1 MQVSPL
7 THQTAPLSRAIAD
20 RVIALERDQV
30 PQDVWD
36 YLKLC
41 LADAV
46 GIAFASRAYDFAHK
60 SLDSLN
66 LLGSE
71 GISTIIGQSAT
82 VSLRDAALMNGLLIH
97 GLDYDDT
104 HLASVVHCS
113 ASAFPAA
120 LALAE
125 QRGLSGAEL
134 LLATLMAIE
143 VDAMLGTQAGGVFQQ
158 VGFHPTGVVGVFGAT
173 VAAARMM
180 GADSE
185 ALVRAQGVALSLS
198 SGSMAFLDDGSWT
211 KRLHPGWAASAALQ
225 AAALGVSG
233 FQGPGEAYGG
243 RFGFYALYA
252 PGTSVE
258 TEAVSSQLFRD
269 WALRTVAIKPYP
281 ICHFN
286 HAPVDAA
293 LALRSEHAIAPDV
306 IKSVTILLDDRQ
318 LGVVASPIEAKRAPQ
333 SEYDAKFSAP
343 YAVATALCKGS
354 FSLADLEDAA
364 RMDPEVLSLA
374 QRVVCAHD
382 ARSRYPDT
390 FSGGVKITLTDGTEL
405 EHFEAVNRGA
415 EGQLLPAEQVKAKFL
430 DNCALTIPADRAEQL
445 WNVMLNLDE
454 MNDVAELTALLRT
467 ESNRA
472 AQQPSGSEAC

>member
-1 MQVSPL
+1 MQASPL
-7 THQTAPLSRAIAD
+7 THQTAPLSRAIAS
-20 RVIALERDQV
+20 RALALQQQEV

-46 GIAFASRAYDFAHK
+46 GIAFASRAYDFSHISLE
-60 SLDSLN
+60 SLD
-66 LLGSE
+66 LLGSD
-71 GISTIIGQSAT
+71 GASTIIGQSETA
-82 VSLRDAALMNGLLIH
+82 SLRDAALMNGLLIH

-113 ASAFPAA
+113 ASAFPTA

-125 QRGLSGAEL
+125 QRSLSGSEL
-134 LLATLMAIE
+134 LLATLIAIE
-143 VDAMLGTQAGGVFQQ
+143 VDAMLGTVAGGVFQQ

-173 VAAARMM
+173 VATARMM
-180 GADSE
+180 GADHD

-252 PGTSVE
+252 PGTSVD
-258 TEAVSSQLFRD
+258 TEAVSSQLFHD
-269 WALRTVAIKPYP
+269 WALRAVAIKPYP

-293 LALRSEHAIAPDV
+293 LALRQEHGVTPDQIA
-306 IKSVTILLDDRQ
+306 SVTICLDERQ
-318 LGVVASPIEAKRAPQ
+318 FGVVANPIESKRAPQ
-333 SEYDAKFSAP
+333 SEYDAKFSVP
-343 YAVATALCKGS
+343 YAVATALCKGR
-354 FSLADLEDAA
+354 FTLADLEDAA
-364 RMDPEVLSLA
+364 RMDSEVLSLA
-374 QRVVCAHD
+374 QRIECAHD
-382 ARSRYPDT
+382 DRSRYPDA

-415 EGQLLPAEQVKAKFL
+415 EGQLLSAEQVKGKFL
-430 DNCALTIPADRAEQL
+430 DNCALTIPADKAEQL
-445 WNVMLNLDE
+445 WSAMMNLDE
-454 MNDVAELTALLRT
+454 LNDVAELTALLRT
-467 ESNRA
+467 QANRA
-472 AQQPSGSEAC
+472 A

>member
-1 MQVSPL
+1 MQASPL
-7 THQTAPLSRAIAD
+7 TQQTAPLSRAIAD
-20 RVIALERDQV
+20 RAMALQRDQV
-30 PQDVWD
+30 PQDVWE

-66 LLGSE
+66 LLGSD
-71 GISTIIGQSAT
+71 GASTIIGQPAT
-82 VSLRDAALMNGLLIH
+82 VSLRDAALMNGLLVH

-104 HLASVVHCS
+104 HLASVVHCT

-143 VDAMLGTQAGGVFQQ
+143 IDAMLGTQAGGVFQQ
-158 VGFHPTGVVGVFGAT
+158 VGFHPTGVVGIFGAT
-173 VAAARMM
+173 VAAARVM
-180 GADSE
+180 GADSD
-185 ALVRAQGVALSLS
+185 AMVRAQGVALSLS

-293 LALRSEHAIAPDV
+293 LALRRQYGFTPDAIE
-306 IKSVTILLDDRQ
+306 SVTIGLDERQ
-318 LGVVASPIEAKRAPQ
+318 FGVVVNPIKAKRAPQ

-343 YAVATALCKGS
+343 YAVATALCKGN
-354 FSLADLEDAA
+354 FSLADLEDVA
-364 RMDPEVLSLA
+364 RVDPEVLSMA
-374 QRVVCAHD
+374 QRIDCAHD
-382 ARSRYPDT
+382 DRSRYPDA
-390 FSGGVKITLTDGTEL
+390 FSGGVKITLTDGTEFD
-405 EHFEAVNRGA
+405 HFETVNRGA
-415 EGQLLPAEQVKAKFL
+415 EGQLLSPEQVKAKFL
-430 DNCALTIPADRAEQL
+430 DNCALTIPAERAEQL
-445 WNVMLNLDE
+445 WSAVLNLDE

-472 AQQPSGSEAC
+472 AQRPPGSEAC

>member
-1 MQVSPL
+1 MQASHL
-7 THQTAPLSRAIAD
+7 TQQTAPLSRAIAERAVELD
-20 RVIALERDQV
+20 RSAV
-30 PQDVWD
+30 PDDVWG

-41 LADAV
+41 LADSV
-46 GIAFASRAYDFAHK
+46 GIAFASRHYEFAQK
-60 SLDSLN
+60 SLDSLA
-66 LLGSE
+66 LLGSA
-71 GISTIIGQSAT
+71 GQSSIIGQNAPAAI
-82 VSLRDAALMNGLLIH
+82 RDAAMMNGLLIH

-120 LALAE
+120 LALTE
-125 QRGLSGAEL
+125 QRALSGADL
-134 LLATLMAIE
+134 MLATLIAIE
-143 VDAMLGTQAGGVFQQ
+143 IDAMLGTQAGGVFQQ

-173 VAAARMM
+173 VAAARLL
-180 GADSE
+180 GGDTD

-233 FQGPGEAYGG
+233 FEGPGEAYGG

-258 TEAVSSQLFRD
+258 TETVSTALFHD

-286 HAPVDAA
+286 HAPVDSA
-293 LALRSEHAIAPDV
+293 LALRAENALTPDS
-306 IKSVTILLDDRQ
+306 IESVTILLDERQ
-318 LGVVASPIEAKRAPQ
+318 FGVVVNPIDAKRVPQ
-333 SEYDAKFSAP
+333 SEYDAKFSVP
-343 YAVATALCKGS
+343 YAVATALCKGR

-364 RMDPEVLSLA
+364 RLDAEVLTLA
-374 QRVVCAHD
+374 QRIECVHD
-382 ARSRYPDT
+382 ERSHYPVA
-390 FSGGVKITLTDGTEL
+390 FSGGVKVSLRDGSEL

-415 EGQLLPAEQVKAKFL
+415 EGQLLSHDQVRDKFL
-430 DNCALTIPADRAEQL
+430 DNCALTISAEAAERL
-445 WNVMLNLDE
+445 WQTMMTLDE
-454 MNDVAELTALLRT
+454 LNNVSELTALLR
-467 ESNRA
+467 EEANSA
-472 AQQPSGSEAC
+472 A

>member
-1 MQVSPL
+1 MQASPL
-7 THQTAPLSRAIAD
+7 TQQTAPLSRAIAERAVELD
-20 RVIALERDQV
+20 RSSV
-30 PQDVWD
+30 PDDVWE

-41 LADAV
+41 LADSV
-46 GIAFASRAYDFAHK
+46 GIAFASRHYEFAQK
-60 SLDSLN
+60 SLDSLA
-66 LLGSE
+66 LLGSA
-71 GISTIIGQSAT
+71 GQSSIIGQNAPAAI
-82 VSLRDAALMNGLLIH
+82 RDAAMMNGLLIH

-120 LALAE
+120 LALTE
-125 QRGLSGAEL
+125 QRALSGADL
-134 LLATLMAIE
+134 MLATLIAIE
-143 VDAMLGTQAGGVFQQ
+143 IDAMLGTQAGGVFQQ

-173 VAAARMM
+173 VAAARLL
-180 GADSE
+180 GGDTD

-233 FQGPGEAYGG
+233 FEGPGEAYGG

-258 TEAVSSQLFRD
+258 TETVSTALFHD

-286 HAPVDAA
+286 HAPVDSA
-293 LALRSEHAIAPDV
+293 LALRAENALTPDS
-306 IKSVTILLDDRQ
+306 IESVTILLDERQ
-318 LGVVASPIEAKRAPQ
+318 FGVVVNPIDAKRVPQ
-333 SEYDAKFSAP
+333 SEYDAKFSVP
-343 YAVATALCKGS
+343 YAVATALCKGR

-364 RMDPEVLSLA
+364 RLDAEVLTLA
-374 QRVVCAHD
+374 QRIECVHD
-382 ARSRYPDT
+382 ERSLYPVA
-390 FSGGVKITLTDGTEL
+390 FSGGVKVSLRDGREL

-415 EGQLLPAEQVKAKFL
+415 EGQLLSHDQVRDKFL
-430 DNCALTIPADRAEQL
+430 DNCALTISAEAAERL
-445 WNVMLNLDE
+445 WQTMMTLDE
-454 MNDVAELTALLRT
+454 LNNVSELTALLR
-467 ESNRA
+467 EEANSA
-472 AQQPSGSEAC
+472 A

>member
-1 MQVSPL
+1 MQASPL
-7 THQTAPLSRAIAD
+7 THQTASLSRAIAD
-20 RVIALERDQV
+20 RVLALQQDQV
-30 PQDVWD
+30 PDDVWD

-46 GIAFASRAYDFAHK
+46 GIAFASRAYDFAHT

-66 LLGSE
+66 LLGSN
-71 GISTIIGQSAT
+71 GASTIIGQSAT
-82 VSLRDAALMNGLLIH
+82 VSLRDAALMNGLLVH

-113 ASAFPAA
+113 ASAFPTA

-134 LLATLMAIE
+134 LLDTLMAVE

-180 GADSE
+180 EADSDG
-185 ALVRAQGVALSLS
+185 LVRAQGVALSLS

-225 AAALGVSG
+225 AASMGVSG

-252 PGTSVE
+252 PGTSVD
-258 TEAVSSQLFRD
+258 TEAVSSRLFRD

-293 LALRSEHAIAPDV
+293 LALRQAQGLTPDKIA
-306 IKSVTILLDDRQ
+306 SVTIGLDERQ
-318 LGVVASPIEAKRAPQ
+318 FGVVVEPIESKRAPQ
-333 SEYDAKFSAP
+333 TEYDAKFSAP

-354 FSLADLEDAA
+354 FTLADLGDAA
-364 RMDPEVLSLA
+364 RMDPEVLSLV
-374 QRVVCAHD
+374 QRIQCTHD
-382 ARSRYPDT
+382 HRSRYPDA
-390 FSGGVKITLTDGTEL
+390 FSGGVKIILTDGTEL

-415 EGQLLPAEQVKAKFL
+415 EGQQLSAEQVEAKFL
-430 DNCALTIPADRAEQL
+430 DNCVLTIPADKAEQL
-445 WNVMLNLDE
+445 WSAMLNLDE
-454 MNDVAELTALLRT
+454 LNDVAELTALLRT
-467 ESNRA
+467 QANRA
-472 AQQPSGSEAC
+472 V

>member
-1 MQVSPL
+1 MQVSQL
-7 THQTAPLSRAIAD
+7 THQTAPLSRAIAN
-20 RVIALERDQV
+20 RVVALQQDEV
-30 PQDVWD
+30 PEDVWD

-46 GIAFASRAYDFAHK
+46 GVAFASRAYDFAHK

-71 GISTIIGQSAT
+71 GQSTIIGQSTT
-82 VSLRDAALMNGLLIH
+82 VSLRDAALMNGLLVH

-120 LALAE
+120 LAMAE
-125 QRGLSGAEL
+125 QRGLSGEEL
-134 LLATLMAIE
+134 LLATLIAIE

-185 ALVRAQGVALSLS
+185 ALVHAQGVALSLS

-225 AAALGVSG
+225 AASLGISG
-233 FQGPGEAYGG
+233 FQGPSEAYGG

-252 PGTSVE
+252 PGASVE
-258 TEAVSSQLFRD
+258 TGAVSSQLFHD
-269 WALRTVAIKPYP
+269 WALRSVAIKPYP

-293 LALRSEHAIAPDV
+293 LALRRQYGFTPDAIESVIIALDERQFDV
-306 IKSVTILLDDRQ
+306 
-318 LGVVASPIEAKRAPQ
+318 VVNPIQAKRAPQ

-354 FSLADLEDAA
+354 FSLADLGDAA
-364 RMDPEVLSLA
+364 RLDPQVLSMA
-374 QRVVCAHD
+374 QHIDCAHD
-382 ARSRYPDT
+382 ERSRYPDA
-390 FSGGVKITLTDGTEL
+390 FSGGVKITLIDGREF

-430 DNCALTIPADRAEQL
+430 DNCSLTISTERAEQL
-445 WNVMLNLDE
+445 WSAMLNLDE

-467 ESNRA
+467 ESKKA
-472 AQQPSGSEAC
+472 A

>member
-1 MQVSPL
+1 MQASHL
-7 THQTAPLSRAIAD
+7 AQQTAPLSRAIAERAIELD
-20 RVIALERDQV
+20 RGAV
-30 PQDVWD
+30 PDDVWE

-46 GIAFASRAYDFAHK
+46 GIAFASRHYEFAEK
-60 SLDSLN
+60 SLDSLA
-66 LLGSE
+66 LLGSA
-71 GISTIIGQSAT
+71 GQSTIIGQDAPAA
-82 VSLRDAALMNGLLIH
+82 LRDAAMMNGLLIH

-104 HLASVVHCS
+104 HLASVVHCT

-125 QRGLSGAEL
+125 QQALSGENL
-134 LLATLMAIE
+134 MLATLIAIE
-143 VDAMLGTQAGGVFQQ
+143 IDAMLGTQAGGVFQQ

-173 VAAARMM
+173 VAAAILL
-180 GADSE
+180 GGDSD

-233 FQGPGEAYGG
+233 FEGPAEAYGG

-258 TEAVSSQLFRD
+258 TETISAGLFHD

-286 HAPVDAA
+286 HAPVDSA
-293 LALRSEHAIAPDV
+293 LALRAEKALTPDS
-306 IKSVTILLDDRQ
+306 IESVTILLDQRQ
-318 LGVVASPIEAKRAPQ
+318 FGVVVNPIDAKRVPQ
-333 SEYDAKFSAP
+333 SEYDAKFSVP
-343 YAVATALCKGS
+343 YAVATALCKGR

-364 RMDPEVLSLA
+364 RLDIEVLALA
-374 QRVVCAHD
+374 QRIECIHD
-382 ARSRYPDT
+382 ARSRYPEV
-390 FSGGVKITLTDGTEL
+390 FSGGVKIKLRDGSEL

-415 EGQLLPAEQVKAKFL
+415 EGQLLSHHQVRDKFL
-430 DNCALTIPADRAEQL
+430 DNCALTIPAEAAERL
-445 WNVMLNLDE
+445 WHAMMTLDKLK
-454 MNDVAELTALLRT
+454 DVSELTALLR
-467 ESNRA
+467 EEASRA
-472 AQQPSGSEAC
+472 A

>member
-1 MQVSPL
+1 MQASPL
-7 THQTAPLSRAIAD
+7 THQTAPLSRAIAS
-20 RVIALERDQV
+20 RALALQQQEV

-46 GIAFASRAYDFAHK
+46 GIAFASRAYDFSHI

-66 LLGSE
+66 LLGSD
-71 GISTIIGQSAT
+71 GASTIIGQSES
-82 VSLRDAALMNGLLIH
+82 VSLRDAALINGLLIH

-113 ASAFPAA
+113 ASAFPAS

-125 QRGLSGAEL
+125 QRGLSGAAL
-134 LLATLMAIE
+134 LLGTLMAIE

-173 VAAARMM
+173 VATARMM

-198 SGSMAFLDDGSWT
+198 SGSMAFLDNGSWT

-233 FQGPGEAYGG
+233 FQGPAEAYGG

-252 PGTSVE
+252 PGTSVD
-258 TEAVSSQLFRD
+258 TEAVSSQLFHE

-293 LALRSEHAIAPDV
+293 LVLRQEHGVTPDQITSV
-306 IKSVTILLDDRQ
+306 IIGLDERQ
-318 LGVVASPIEAKRAPQ
+318 FGVVVNPIEAKRAPQ

-343 YAVATALCKGS
+343 YAVATALCKGR
-354 FSLADLEDAA
+354 FTLADLEDAA
-364 RMDPEVLSLA
+364 RLDSEVLSLA
-374 QRVVCAHD
+374 QRIECAHD
-382 ARSRYPDT
+382 ERSHYPDA

-415 EGQLLPAEQVKAKFL
+415 AGQLLSAEQVKAKFL
-430 DNCALTIPADRAEQL
+430 DNCALTIPTDDAEQL
-445 WNVMLNLDE
+445 WTAMMNLDE

-467 ESNRA
+467 QANRA
-472 AQQPSGSEAC
+472 A

>member
-1 MQVSPL
+1 MQASPL
-7 THQTAPLSRAIAD
+7 TQQTAPLSRAIAERAVELD
-20 RVIALERDQV
+20 RSSV
-30 PQDVWD
+30 PDDVWE

-41 LADAV
+41 LADSV
-46 GIAFASRAYDFAHK
+46 GIAFASRHYEFAQK
-60 SLDSLN
+60 SLDSLA
-66 LLGSE
+66 LLGSA
-71 GISTIIGQSAT
+71 GQSSIIGQNAPAAI
-82 VSLRDAALMNGLLIH
+82 RDAAMMNGLLIH

-120 LALAE
+120 LALTE
-125 QRGLSGAEL
+125 QRALSGADL
-134 LLATLMAIE
+134 MLATLIAIE
-143 VDAMLGTQAGGVFQQ
+143 IDAMLGTQAGGVFQQ

-173 VAAARMM
+173 VAAARLL
-180 GADSE
+180 GGDTD

-233 FQGPGEAYGG
+233 FEGPGEAYGG

-258 TEAVSSQLFRD
+258 TETVSTALFHD

-286 HAPVDAA
+286 HAPVDSA
-293 LALRSEHAIAPDV
+293 LALRAENALTPDS
-306 IKSVTILLDDRQ
+306 IESVTILLDERQ
-318 LGVVASPIEAKRAPQ
+318 FGVVVNPIDAKRVPQ
-333 SEYDAKFSAP
+333 SEYDAKFSVP
-343 YAVATALCKGS
+343 YAVATALCKGR

-364 RMDPEVLSLA
+364 RLDAEVLTLA
-374 QRVVCAHD
+374 QRIECVHD
-382 ARSRYPDT
+382 ERSHYPVA
-390 FSGGVKITLTDGTEL
+390 FSGGVKVSLRDGSEL

-415 EGQLLPAEQVKAKFL
+415 EGQLLSHDQVRDKFL
-430 DNCALTIPADRAEQL
+430 DNCALTISAEAAERL
-445 WNVMLNLDE
+445 WQTMMTLDE
-454 MNDVAELTALLRT
+454 LNNISELTALLR
-467 ESNRA
+467 EEANSA
-472 AQQPSGSEAC
+472 A